1 MAREQDTTRGMSLR
15 ELVLELREDV
25 KIIRTGLAK
34 RPTRAEVYGTI
45 GAVLTLVVG
54 ITAFL

>member
-1 MAREQDTTRGMSLR
+1 MSLR

-25 KIIRTGLAK
+25 KVIRTGLAK

-45 GAVLTLVVG
+45 AAVITLVVG